1 MSPTQSRILRS
12 LIPFALQVALQ
23 ACSSPALDTSAKAAP
38 TVAQPTNPA
47 IETIVLMGTND
58 IHGALGPMKLKT
70 KDSDETAYEK
80 GGMTWLAGYIK
91 LLRQEYGSR
100 LLVLDAGDE
109 FQGSIESNT
118 LKGAPM
124 VQFFNTVGING
135 ATLGNH
141 EFDFGQDT
149 LKLRMSEA
157 KYPYVMSNIVEKSTG
172 KRPEFPNTVP
182 HLLLQAGRV
191 KVGVIGLSTRDTPV
205 TTIPDN
211 VKNLDFTDLAEA
223 TLREAKALRA
233 KGAQLITVLAHVG
246 QECELPP
253 IVKNQIHKA
262 GEVASDCNKAN
273 ELSQFLNKLPA
284 GTVDAVITGHSH
296 TLVHHWINGIPV
308 IESGSRGHQ
317 FHLIY
322 LDYDLATG
330 KLLADQTRIEGPV
343 PICPKIFKNQG
354 ECNGDRQAPKNGRG
368 SLVTPK
374 FRGQEVQEDQQ
385 VAQILAPVF
394 ASAEVRKNQVVG
406 QAARRIDHPRQS
418 ESELGNL
425 LTDALREATG
435 ADVALMNSGGIRAPI
450 EAGAIKYGDVFQ
462 ALPFENT
469 AEVIQVTGKE
479 LRQILRVAE
488 SGARGYF
495 PVSGVQMRLVGNQYE
510 VSGNDLNHDGR
521 IDPWEV
527 DRLVNVR
534 LSDDKPIVD
543 QKTYRLATVDFLVM
557 GGDDFGWVMKPIP
570 KKRITS
576 AAGPNGENLLIRD
589 VLIQYLGRHQPI
601 NTVQAPLVDPAHP
614 RFEFGPPVAKA
625 RRGAKKRPAGRR
637 KHG

>member
-1 MSPTQSRILRS
+1 MRILIALPLS
-12 LIPFALQVALQ
+12 LSLCIASALTLQ
-23 ACSSPALDTSAKAAP
+23 SCSSPALDTSAKTVP
-38 TVAQPTNPA
+38 TAAQPA
-47 IETIVLMGTND
+47 DSSIETVVLMGTND
-58 IHGALGPMKLKT
+58 IHGALAPMKLKT
-70 KDSDETAYEK
+70 KDADETAYEK
-80 GGMTWLAGYIK
+80 GGLTWLAGYVR

-109 FQGSIESNT
+109 FQGSIESNSQ
-118 LKGAPM
+118 KGAPV
-124 VQFFNTVGING
+124 VQFFNAVGLNA

-141 EFDFGQDT
+141 EFDFGQDA

-157 KYPYVMSNIVEKSTG
+157 QYPYVMSNIVEKATG

-191 KVGVIGLSTRDTPV
+191 KVGIIGLSTRDTPV
-205 TTIPDN
+205 TTLPDN

-233 KGAQLITVLAHVG
+233 KGAQIVTVVAHVG

-262 GEVASDCNKAN
+262 GESASDCSRRD
-273 ELSQFLNKLPA
+273 ELSQFLNKIPP

-296 TLVHHWINGIPV
+296 TLVHHWINGTPV

-322 LDYDLATG
+322 LDYDLKNG

-343 PICPKIFKNQG
+343 PVCPRIFRNQG

-374 FRGQEVQEDQQ
+374 FRGQEVQEDTQ
-385 VAQILAPVF
+385 VAQLLVPVF
-394 ASAEVRKNQVVG
+394 AAAETVRNRVVG
-406 QAARRIDHPRQS
+406 QAARRIEHQRQS
-418 ESELGNL
+418 ESEFGNM
-425 LTDALREATG
+425 LTDAIREATG

-450 EAGAIKYGDVFQ
+450 EAGPIKYGDIFQ
-462 ALPFENT
+462 SLPFENSIS
-469 AEVIQVTGKE
+469 VLQVSGKE
-479 LRQILRVAE
+479 LHQILRVAE

-510 VSGNDLNHDGR
+510 VSGNDLDHDGK
-521 IDPWEV
+521 IEPWEV

-534 LSDDKPIVD
+534 LMDGSPISDK
-543 QKTYRLATVDFLVM
+543 KTYRLATVDFLVS

-570 KKRITS
+570 KKRITQAS
-576 AAGPNGENLLIRD
+576 GPGGTNLLVRD
-589 VLIQYLGRHQPI
+589 VLVQYLERHQPV
-601 NTVQAPLVDPAHP
+601 NTAQAPLIDPAHP
-614 RFEFGPPVAKA
+614 RFEFGPPVAKV
-625 RRGAKKRPAGRR
+625 RHGGKKRSGGRR
-637 KHG
+637 RRQ